1 MTTASGPGH
10 APVSPA
16 DDQIPAAVLDEL
28 PRFFAGE
35 PRGTVDV
42 EAWAGQHPRHR
53 ALLDAARRLWDA
65 AAPDCASGCGADESA
80 HDVDAAW
87 GRFQARVT
95 GRAAG
100 GQMPE
105 GAEPGAGNA
114 PA

>member
-16 DDQIPAAVLDEL
+16 DDQIPATVLDEL

-35 PRGTVDV
+35 PRGAVDV

-53 ALLDAARRLWDA
+53 ALLVAARRLWDA
-65 AAPDCASGCGADESA
+65 AAPDGAADEPA

-100 GQMPE
+100 GKTPE
-105 GAEPGAGNA
+105 VAEPGADSA